1 MKDLPLSVASPQA
14 RDAYVEGL
22 GLLLTAKPGPERAFQ
37 RAIAAD
43 PRFALAHAG
52 EARALFLIAKM
63 PEAKAAAL
71 MARELAK
78 NLPQRERNNVE
89 VAILPIEGGAAKAY
103 ALARDHLKL
112 YPRDAMVLAPC
123 TGVFGL
129 IGFSGRKGREQELL
143 QLMEELA
150 PQWGEDA
157 WFLGQLAFA
166 RVESGDTKGARKPIE
181 RSLDFDPRSAHGAHV
196 MAHVHYEAGEKEAG
210 LRFLQEWLPDY
221 GREGLLHCHL
231 NWHVA
236 LWQMELGDHEGAM
249 RTYLKSVHP
258 GGSWGP
264 PINVISD
271 GASFLWRSE
280 LAGRPRDAKLWQEVS
295 TYGSRNFPAAGLAFA
310 DVHRALA
317 YAATGDELALD
328 TLLGQ
333 LREREKAGKLL
344 AGPIV
349 PALAQAFGTFAKKDY
364 AKALALVEHY
374 LAEHERIGG
383 SRAQRKLIDLTLAAA
398 RAVN

>member
-1 MKDLPLSVASPQA
+1 
-14 RDAYVEGL
+14 
-22 GLLLTAKPGPERAFQ
+22 
-37 RAIAAD
+37 
-43 PRFALAHAG
+43 
-52 EARALFLIAKM
+52 
-63 PEAKAAAL
+63 
-71 MARELAK
+71 
-78 NLPQRERNNVE
+78 
-89 VAILPIEGGAAKAY
+89 
-103 ALARDHLKL
+103 
-112 YPRDAMVLAPC
+112 
-123 TGVFGL
+123 
-129 IGFSGRKGREQELL
+129 
-143 QLMEELA
+143 
-150 PQWGEDA
+150 
-157 WFLGQLAFA
+157 
-166 RVESGDTKGARKPIE
+166 
-181 RSLDFDPRSAHGAHV
+181 